1 MAAHTSIL
9 KYLQQN
15 NLVNDETVRKV
26 LLERAQGKKS
36 EEVIIKELGVVSD
49 MDLAKAKSAI
59 FGIPFIDLTTISVP
73 ESIIAE
79 IPIDNL
85 AKYRAV
91 PFEKRDNIVKIA
103 MEDPF
108 DIQAT
113 QALLS
118 RYPQG
123 TRMEI
128 YITTKEGV
136 GFLLDRRVGD
146 MMSSQVT
153 EALEDVG
160 VPVTELTEDDSGSA
174 MGGLNSADLAAA
186 PVARIVNSIM
196 QYAVKSKTS
205 DIHIETLEER
215 VRVRFRIN
223 GVMTERLVLPKSL
236 SPAVVSRV
244 KILSNLKIDEKRVP
258 QDGRFQVKMGSNKV
272 DIRVSIMPMIYGEK
286 VVMRLLESDTENIS
300 LEDTGLRGN
309 AFQIFTDALSVTNGI
324 ILVTGPTGSGKTRT
338 LACSLMRVNDPKVNI
353 ISLENPVEIRIP
365 GVTQVQI
372 NDDVGL
378 SFANGLRSVL
388 RQDPDIVMVGEIR
401 DGETAQLAV
410 QASLTG
416 HLVLST
422 LHTNSAAAA
431 IPRLMDMGIEPY
443 LLASTL
449 RAIAAQRL
457 PRKVCKHCIEAYPV
471 TPEVVRNITETMKG
485 VKDFDLV
492 TYLNRVVLSKNSASN
507 TDSKEPVIMKAPSV
521 GPDGA
526 TQIFLY
532 KGKGC
537 DHCAG
542 TGYSGRTGIYEVLD
556 VSEKISRM
564 ILQTVTDT
572 DIRDVAVEQGMIT
585 MVQDGYL
592 KALEGIT
599 TIEEVLRVSKE

>member
-59 FGIPFIDLTTISVP
+59 FGIPFIDLTKISVP

-91 PFEKRDNIVKIA
+91 PFEKREKIVKVA

-136 GFLLDRRVGD
+136 GFILDRRVGD

-153 EALEDVG
+153 DALEDVG
-160 VPVTELTEDDSGSA
+160 VPVTEISEDDSGSA

-186 PVARIVNSIM
+186 PVARIVNSVM

-485 VKDFDLV
+485 IKDFDLV
-492 TYLNRVVLSKNSASN
+492 TYLNRVVLSKNSANN

-526 TQIFLY
+526 TQIFMY
-532 KGKGC
+532 RGKGC

-542 TGYSGRTGIYEVLD
+542 TGYSGRIGIYEVLD

>member
-26 LLERAQGKKS
+26 LLERTKGNKS
-36 EEVIIKELGVVSD
+36 EETIIKEMGVVSD
-49 MDLAKAKSAI
+49 TDMAKAKSEI

-123 TRMEI
+123 TRMET

-136 GFLLDRRVGD
+136 SFLLDRRVGD

-160 VPVTELTEDDSGSA
+160 VPVTELAEDDSGSA

-457 PRKVCKHCIEAYPV
+457 PRKICKHCIEAYPV
-471 TPEVVRNITETMKG
+471 NPEVVRNITETMKG
-485 VKDFDLV
+485 IKDFDLV
-492 TYLNRVVLSKNSASN
+492 SYLNRVVLSKNSVNN
-507 TDSKEPVIMKAPSV
+507 TDSKEPVFMKAPSV
-521 GPDGA
+521 GPDG
-526 TQIFLY
+526 TPQIFLY
-532 KGKGC
+532 RGKGC